1 MLFLLHGIDE
11 VEADVSELDILASDD
26 KLDGS
31 CFINPSDM
39 CSFILLFV
47 HAGGYVWVIET
58 SLVLYESSTELRR
71 GIMLPAV
78 NKVAAPDRLG
88 GCYIYSETYMLDAL
102 HGLPLGFS
110 KGCETLRQNE
120 YPCFH
125 NNKQM
130 VSVFSVIDAMT
141 FIDRAIVDQVEVA
154 GSSWPIQWGTGEATS
169 KNAYYN
175 SWCGKSRGL

>member
-1 MLFLLHGIDE
+1 M
-11 VEADVSELDILASDD
+11 
-26 KLDGS
+26 
-31 CFINPSDM
+31 
-39 CSFILLFV
+39 
-47 HAGGYVWVIET
+47 IET

-78 NKVAAPDRLG
+78 NKPAAPDRLG

-125 NNKQM
+125 NNNKQM

-175 SWCGKSRGL
+175 SWCGKSQVL